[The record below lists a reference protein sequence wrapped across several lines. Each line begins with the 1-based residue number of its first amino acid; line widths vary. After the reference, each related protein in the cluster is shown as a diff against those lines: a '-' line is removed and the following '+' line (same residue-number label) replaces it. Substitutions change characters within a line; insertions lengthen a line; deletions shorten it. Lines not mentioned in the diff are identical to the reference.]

1 MDTWLIVA
9 LGILLVVALILMM
22 SAWIGAR
29 WGDALAERASL
40 RRRVRYLEA
49 ELAAQ
54 RMLTQANAAALLAGV
69 FGISQESAA
78 TLLESRETL
87 TEEEYGRE

>member
-9 LGILLVVALILMM
+9 LGILLVVALILMVAGWV
-22 SAWIGAR
+22 SGQ
-29 WGDALAERASL
+29 WGKATVDAAQL
-40 RRRVRYLEA
+40 RRRVRWLEA